1 EMPGQHDGEERERG
15 GGEDAERRAAVAGR
29 REPVRG
35 EHRRRPERERA
46 LAEEGDAEPDPRP
59 PEAASA
65 AREGARRGE
74 EPGERAQRERRVEQE
89 RAPEADE
96 ARRER
101 EDRAGCEPDALVE
114 QEGAEPPE
122 DEAGGDAERHA
133 REPRAPG
140 GDAEELEGERR
151 EPDDERRL
159 VEEGLPGQVQR
170 RPLAAHEHRLRDG
183 GVDDRVAD
191 QVAFREPAGEERGG
205 EEGEPQPRSG
215 WASRVWRPA
224 GARGARVARVPRA
237 GGYLMALA
245 TRLMRARGM
254 TIRSA

>member
-1 EMPGQHDGEERERG
+1 LRDQRPHREQAKPVAALPAAPAPPRARGRERQPGERGDHERAGVDRGARMSPNLLAHVREVAMHEPPAPDPRLVEMPGEHDAEERERG
-15 GGEDAERRAAVAGR
+15 GGEDAERRAAVARR

-122 DEAGGDAERHA
+122 DEAGGDAE
-133 REPRAPG
+133 
-140 GDAEELEGERR
+140 
-151 EPDDERRL
+151 
-159 VEEGLPGQVQR
+159 
-170 RPLAAHEHRLRDG
+170 
-183 GVDDRVAD
+183 
-191 QVAFREPAGEERGG
+191 
-205 EEGEPQPRSG
+205 
-215 WASRVWRPA
+215 
-224 GARGARVARVPRA
+224 
-237 GGYLMALA
+237 
-245 TRLMRARGM
+245 
-254 TIRSA
+254 